1 MEPMEGIIGGPLFGF
16 AAAAIGWVGGRF
28 ARPEAFYVENFFGLA
43 EAVGALGAGLL
54 VRRRWWAVSAFY
66 GALLAAFLLHPF
78 AREVPLWSLWDTYLG
93 FLAIFPASIVIRRI
107 NIRISAKTLAPAV
120 ALITFVAVELDA
132 MMRIFMLVDL
142 GLYQTYGIPLEAWSS
157 IFIAGA
163 LQTPVEGLYS
173 VVMAS
178 LVGVPVL
185 IALRAAKIIDWPLS

>member
-107 NIRISAKTLAPAV
+107 DIRISAKTLAPAV

>member
-1 MEPMEGIIGGPLFGF
+1 MEGIIGGPLFGF

-107 NIRISAKTLAPAV
+107 DIRISAKTLAPAV